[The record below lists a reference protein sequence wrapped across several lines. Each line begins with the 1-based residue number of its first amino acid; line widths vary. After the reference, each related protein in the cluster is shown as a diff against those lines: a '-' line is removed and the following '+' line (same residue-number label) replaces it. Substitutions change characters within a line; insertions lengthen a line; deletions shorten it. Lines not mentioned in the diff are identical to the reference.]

1 MAIARRVLLMSLTV
15 ALVAALSVGA
25 SQVEPSSAMPIVVM
39 VHSDCCDPALEKA
52 KPCMPVCPSGT
63 TVSVGSG
70 FALPV
75 PGHASTL
82 IPWSAQALSSLVR
95 APDTTPPKRSI
106 V

>member
-1 MAIARRVLLMSLTV
+1 MVIASRVLLMLLTM
-15 ALVAALSVGA
+15 ALVAALPVDA
-25 SQVEPSSAMPIVVM
+25 SQVERSSAMQTVVTDP
-39 VHSDCCDPALEKA
+39 SGCCGPALEKA